1 MDSPVP
7 TILERIVAQKRAGL
21 PEARRAAADIERRAE
36 AQAAGRRNFAAAL
49 RTGRPAIVA
58 ELKKASPSKGLLTPT
73 YVPGK
78 LARTYEQGGAAALS
92 VLTDGPFFQGCLDD
106 LAAARAAAG
115 IPVLR
120 KDFTI
125 DPFHVMEAAAW
136 GADAILLITAIL
148 SNAEMRQFRELAE
161 SYRMTALVEVHDES
175 ELRRAVDSGARVI
188 GVNNR
193 TLRTFEVSLEISL
206 RLAELM
212 PAETTRVA
220 ESGIRSAADIQ
231 TLTAAGY
238 HAFLVG
244 EHLVTSPD
252 PAASIRDLAA

>member
-1 MDSPVP
+1 M
-7 TILERIVAQKRAGL
+7 
-21 PEARRAAADIERRAE
+21 
-36 AQAAGRRNFAAAL
+36 
-49 RTGRPAIVA
+49 
-58 ELKKASPSKGLLTPT
+58 
-73 YVPGK
+73 
-78 LARTYEQGGAAALS
+78 
-92 VLTDGPFFQGCLDD
+92 
-106 LAAARAAAG
+106 
-115 IPVLR
+115 
-120 KDFTI
+120 
-125 DPFHVMEAAAW
+125 
-136 GADAILLITAIL
+136 
-148 SNAEMRQFRELAE
+148 
-161 SYRMTALVEVHDES
+161 
-175 ELRRAVDSGARVI
+175 I

-193 TLRTFEVSLEISL
+193 NLRTFEVSLEISL